1 MIIMIGGVPCSGK
14 STLIR
19 EIISGLGSAENVE
32 PMKLFPCQKYND
44 ILVVG
49 RYPAGEILGEQTDLV
64 MERLISLEIL

>member
-19 EIISGLGSAENVE
+19 EIISELGSVENVE

-44 ILVVG
+44 ILVI
-49 RYPAGEILGEQTDLV
+49 R
-64 MERLISLEIL
+64 R